1 MALLRKKLP
10 THTVSFKILAR
21 AAIRS
26 RALFEVLAVSFH
38 ANKFRVDAP
47 SMLARPQGVSVVD
60 FRKAIHDL
68 EYDTNRYT
76 APSAA
81 YVGRNQLQKLMQA
94 LGTESCNIV

>member
-1 MALLRKKLP
+1 MAVSGSVAQEAGDSP
-10 THTVSFKILAR
+10 TVLFKILAR
-21 AAIRS
+21 AAIRL

-38 ANKFRVDAP
+38 ANKVRVDAP

-60 FRKAIHDL
+60 CKAILDL

-81 YVGRNQLQKLMQA
+81 YVRRNQLPKLMQA
-94 LGTESCNIV
+94 L